1 MAGSETVNRQIV
13 GVTNS
18 SSSQA
23 LEETFFYVESV
34 EVPENLLSL
43 DLLRDLGWGAE
54 LFAVVTITLVGRF
67 IAMRFLKVLG
77 SHFEKT
83 SNAWDDALFE
93 AARLP
98 MSWFILIMGL
108 LWAVEVSDGY
118 VDTELFSADNLA
130 VFRQLTFI
138 VLIALFTVRFLT
150 RAEKRL
156 LEIQAEEADELGT
169 TLDPTTVHALG
180 KVLRLSTF
188 ISAVLIAMPTVG
200 IEITA
205 LLAFGGVG
213 GIAVGFAAKD
223 LLANFFGGLM
233 IYLDRPFALGDWIRS
248 PDREIEGTVEAIGW
262 RLTVVRTFDKR
273 PLYIPN
279 SVFNTLSLENPSR
292 MSNRRI
298 KENIGIRYSDSDK
311 MEAIVRDVKA
321 MLQSHEE
328 IDQKQTLIVNFLS
341 YGPSSL
347 DFFIYTFTKTTN
359 WIRFHEIK
367 QDVLLKIVGIVHS
380 HQADF
385 AFPTTTLDGIDGLL
399 GKSAIREEP

>member
-1 MAGSETVNRQIV
+1 M
-13 GVTNS
+13 
-18 SSSQA
+18 
-23 LEETFFYVESV
+23 LENF
-34 EVPENLLSL
+34 LSL
-43 DLLRDLGWGAE
+43 DALSELGWGAE
-54 LFAVVTITLVGRF
+54 LIAVVTITLIARFVAMHFLAALGR
-67 IAMRFLKVLG
+67 
-77 SHFEKT
+77 HFEKT
-83 SNAWDDALFE
+83 ANAWDDALFN
-93 AARLP
+93 AAHAPL
-98 MSWFILIMGL
+98 SWFILVMGL

-118 VDTELFSADNLA
+118 VDAEMFSAQNLDM
-130 VFRQLTFI
+130 FRQLTFI
-138 VLIALFTVRFLT
+138 VLIAMFVIRFISRAEERFL
-150 RAEKRL
+150 KNL
-156 LEIQAEEADELGT
+156 QDEADAAGT
-169 TLDPTTVHALG
+169 TLDPTTAHALA
-180 KVLRLSTF
+180 KLLRLASV

-233 IYLDRPFALGDWIRS
+233 IYLDRPFAIGDWIRS
-248 PDREIEGTVEAIGW
+248 PDREIEGTVEMIGW

-311 MEAIVRDVKA
+311 MDAIVRDVKA
-321 MLQSHEE
+321 MLRSHEE

-367 QDVLLKIVGIVHS
+367 QDVLLKIVDIVHS
-380 HQADF
+380 HDADF

-399 GKSAIREEP
+399 RKSAIREEP

>member
-1 MAGSETVNRQIV
+1 M
-13 GVTNS
+13 
-18 SSSQA
+18 
-23 LEETFFYVESV
+23 
-34 EVPENLLSL
+34 PENTFSLELLS
-43 DLLRDLGWGAE
+43 DLGWPVE
-54 LFAVVTITLVGRF
+54 VFAVVTITLIGRF
-67 IAMRFLKVLG
+67 VAMRFLKVMAKHL
-77 SHFEKT
+77 EKT
-83 SNAWDDALFE
+83 KNTWDDTVFD
-93 AARLP
+93 AARVPL
-98 MSWFILIMGL
+98 SWFILVMGL

-118 VDTELFSADNLA
+118 VGTELFSTENLA
-130 VFRQLTFI
+130 VFRQLSFV
-138 VLIALFTVRFLT
+138 VLISLFLVRFIS
-150 RAEKRL
+150 RAEQRL
-156 LEIQAEEADELGT
+156 IENQQEEADASGT
-169 TLDPTTVHALG
+169 TLDPTTVNALA
-180 KVLRLSTF
+180 KLLRLSTI

-248 PDREIEGTVEAIGW
+248 PDREIEGTVERIGW

-279 SVFNTLSLENPSR
+279 SVFNTLALENPSR

-311 MEAIVRDVKA
+311 MEAIVKDVKA

-399 GKSAIREEP
+399 VKRFDQGRALVK

>member
-1 MAGSETVNRQIV
+1 M
-13 GVTNS
+13 
-18 SSSQA
+18 
-23 LEETFFYVESV
+23 
-34 EVPENLLSL
+34 PENTFSLELLS
-43 DLLRDLGWGAE
+43 DLGWPVE
-54 LFAVVTITLVGRF
+54 VFAVVTITLIGRF
-67 IAMRFLKVLG
+67 VAVRFLKVMAK
-77 SHFEKT
+77 HFEKT
-83 SNAWDDALFE
+83 KNAWDDTVFD
-93 AARLP
+93 AARVPL
-98 MSWFILIMGL
+98 SWFILVMGL
-108 LWAVEVSDGY
+108 LWAVGVSDGY
-118 VDTELFSADNLA
+118 VDTELFSAENLA
-130 VFRQLTFI
+130 VFRQLSFV
-138 VLIALFTVRFLT
+138 VLISLFLVRFIS
-150 RAEKRL
+150 RAEQRL
-156 LEIQAEEADELGT
+156 IENQQEEADASGT
-169 TLDPTTVHALG
+169 TLDPTTVNALA
-180 KVLRLSTF
+180 KLLRLSTV

-248 PDREIEGTVEAIGW
+248 PDREIEGTVERIGW

-279 SVFNTLSLENPSR
+279 SVFNTLALENPSR

-298 KENIGIRYSDSDK
+298 KENIGLRYSDSDK
-311 MEAIVRDVKA
+311 MEVIVKDVKA

-328 IDQKQTLIVNFLS
+328 IDQEQTLIVNFLS

-367 QDVLLKIVGIVHS
+367 QDVLLKIVAIIHS
-380 HQADF
+380 HGADI

-399 GKSAIREEP
+399 GRNAIREEP